1 MTWAVTV
8 GFMSLACGRIVRSGV
23 ASRVYLL
30 GVDSLGVTQFGI
42 ALADDGF
49 VGRAPNDDDVRRAF
63 ARSERALIRRSPLS
77 RATHWSARAF
87 SVGSVV

>member
-1 MTWAVTV
+1 MTWLVTV

-49 VGRAPNDDDVRRAF
+49 VLLGGVV
-63 ARSERALIRRSPLS
+63 IRKLDQK
-77 RATHWSARAF
+77 F
-87 SVGSVV
+87 GFLEC